1 MKIAPHHSHSPSY
14 CEYIRLKNYQSLYNL
29 KAPMIYLSVYTSV
42 ALESYCWKVYSYIW
56 QTEIAIWQG
65 INETSVLAND
75 ENQYIER

>member
-1 MKIAPHHSHSPSY
+1 
-14 CEYIRLKNYQSLYNL
+14 
-29 KAPMIYLSVYTSV
+29 MIYLSVYTSV